1 MHVRFC
7 LSWRN
12 FGGARQSNRME
23 SEVFAG
29 TAAMLYVVHMKHVT
43 ASEARKNWFKL
54 LDEASNGETI
64 AINRNGKN
72 LALRLQTG
80 KKREKLPD
88 YSKIIRAPDADN
100 ANKWGWKWT
109 KRRGVIPV
117 TKK

>member
-1 MHVRFC
+1 
-7 LSWRN
+7 
-12 FGGARQSNRME
+12 
-23 SEVFAG
+23 VFAG
-29 TAAMLYVVHMKHVT
+29 TAAMLYFVHMKHVT

-100 ANKWGWKWT
+100 ADKWGWKWT